1 MDTTWNNPQPWVGWN
16 NPQPLV
22 GWNNPQ
28 PLAGRILLADDEPDL
43 VWAVQRSLCDEGYEV
58 LTAADGAQAIA
69 VAQRRHPDL
78 IILDILMPRLDGI
91 QALHKLRRDPDLAAV
106 LILCL
111 TSRSAIEDRLKG
123 FDEGADD
130 YLVKPFDLR
139 ELKARI
145 KSLLLRRQR
154 RATETPR
161 LAQAKDSLLT
171 VGRLTLDLQTFR
183 VRVGETEA
191 HAGGFREAQLTG
203 AEFGLL
209 RYLMTHPGQVFS
221 SQQLLKEVWDYPA
234 GTADPGLVRWHIMN
248 LRSKLGSE
256 PGRPDYIHTVP
267 HHGYILEEKQV

>member
-1 MDTTWNNPQPWVGWN
+1 
-16 NPQPLV
+16 
-22 GWNNPQ
+22 
-28 PLAGRILLADDEPDL
+28 
-43 VWAVQRSLCDEGYEV
+43 VQHSLCDDGYEV
-58 LTAADGAQAIA
+58 LTAADGAEAVA

-78 IILDILMPRLDGI
+78 IILDILMPRLDGL

-145 KSLLLRRQR
+145 KSLLHRSQR
-154 RATETPR
+154 RTTETPR
-161 LAQAKDSLLT
+161 FAQTKDSLLT
-171 VGRLTLDLQTFR
+171 IGPLILNLQTYR
-183 VRVGETEA
+183 ARVGETEV
-191 HAGGFREAQLTG
+191 QLTG

-221 SQQLLKEVWDYPA
+221 SQQLLEEVWDYA
-234 GTADPGLVRWHIMN
+234 SGTADPGLVRWHIMN
-248 LRSKLGSE
+248 LRSKLGCE
-256 PGRPDYIHTVP
+256 PGHPDYIHTVP
-267 HHGYILEEKQV
+267 HQGYILEDRGATHP